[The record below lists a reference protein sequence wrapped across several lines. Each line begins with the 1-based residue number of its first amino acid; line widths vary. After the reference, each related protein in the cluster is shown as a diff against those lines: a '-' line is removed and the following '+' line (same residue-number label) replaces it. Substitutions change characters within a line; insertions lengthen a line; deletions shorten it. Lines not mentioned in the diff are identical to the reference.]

1 MANKKLYVNREEGFI
16 GTSLRKDEYISD
28 VQILMIYYFLKDGT
42 FMVSKVG
49 TKVFMGKDIIHCA
62 VFKKKTKNSI

>member
-28 VQILMIYYFLKDGT
+28 WPDID
-42 FMVSKVG
+42 
-49 TKVFMGKDIIHCA
+49 DIIA
-62 VFKKKTKNSI
+62 LKRWNYGFKSRN